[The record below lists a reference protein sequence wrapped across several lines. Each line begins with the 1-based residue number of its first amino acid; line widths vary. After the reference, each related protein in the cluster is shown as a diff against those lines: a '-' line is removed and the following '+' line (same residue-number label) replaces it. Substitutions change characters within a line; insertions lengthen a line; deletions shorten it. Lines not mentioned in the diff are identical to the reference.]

1 MIDGEIALLAWSDY
15 VGITRCRGVPL
26 AELDGRLRNGLGWA
40 VAGQALTPF
49 ADIAP
54 NPWGPV
60 DEVRQIP
67 IPATRT
73 RVDIWDDAPAFH
85 FYLCDSMAADGR
97 TWECCTRGF
106 MRAALDDLKS
116 ETGLDFVAAFEHEFT
131 MTGEGILSAAP
142 FSVAAMRG
150 IAAFSSDLARALL
163 QAGVEPETI
172 EPEYGV
178 LQFEVTT
185 APAVGAAAG
194 DRAIITRDVI
204 REVAR
209 RRGLQACFSPKPTPD
224 GVGNGAHVHFSLTDE
239 TGANAAYDADGFGGA
254 SVLAQRFIAG
264 VMRHMPALAAL
275 VAPSPVSYL
284 RLGPHHWSCGYAS
297 FGVQNRE
304 AAIRI
309 CPSPDRDPNH
319 QSKSFNVEFRPP
331 DPTANPYM
339 VIGALV
345 RAGLE
350 GIRNEL
356 PLPAVCEGDPAE
368 LNDEERA
375 ALGIVPLPA
384 TLEEALVALV
394 ANPVASSWLPPTML
408 ESYVSVKRMEIAM
421 TVDRP
426 WDEVCAMYAR
436 AY

>member
-1 MIDGEIALLAWSDY
+1 
-15 VGITRCRGVPL
+15 
-26 AELDGRLRNGLGWA
+26 
-40 VAGQALTPF
+40 VA
-49 ADIAP
+49 
-54 NPWGPV
+54 
-60 DEVRQIP
+60 
-67 IPATRT
+67 
-73 RVDIWDDAPAFH
+73 
-85 FYLCDSMAADGR
+85 
-97 TWECCTRGF
+97 
-106 MRAALDDLKS
+106 
-116 ETGLDFVAAFEHEFT
+116 
-131 MTGEGILSAAP
+131 
-142 FSVAAMRG
+142 
-150 IAAFSSDLARALL
+150 
-163 QAGVEPETI
+163 PETI

-185 APAVGAAAG
+185 APAMGAAAG

-239 TGANAAYDADGFGGA
+239 AGANAAYDPSGFGGA
-254 SVLAQRFIAG
+254 SVVAQRFIAG

-309 CPSPDRDPNH
+309 CPSPDRDPQRH
-319 QSKSFNVEFRPP
+319 SKSFNIEFRPP
-331 DPTANPYM
+331 DPTANPYI

-345 RAGLE
+345 RAGLD
-350 GIRNEL
+350 GIRNGL

-368 LNDEERA
+368 LSDEERG
-375 ALGIVPLPA
+375 ALGIVALPA
-384 TLEEALVALV
+384 TLDEALAALT
-394 ANPVASSWLPPTML
+394 ANPVASGWLPPTML
-408 ESYVSVKRMEIAM
+408 ESYLSVKRMEIELTAGR
-421 TVDRP
+421 TP
-426 WDEVCAMYAR
+426 QEVCAMYAS